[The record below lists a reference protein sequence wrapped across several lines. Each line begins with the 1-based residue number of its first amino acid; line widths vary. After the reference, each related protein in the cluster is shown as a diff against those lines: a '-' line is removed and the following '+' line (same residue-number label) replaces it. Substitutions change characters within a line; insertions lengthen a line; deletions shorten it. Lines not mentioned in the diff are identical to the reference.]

1 MKCKYTMEKIKITTE
16 YIKLDQ
22 LLKWANLVNS
32 GAEAKIFIQNGDV
45 LVNNKV
51 ELKRGKKIVKG
62 DIIKFKNKIIEV
74 D

>member
-1 MKCKYTMEKIKITTE
+1 MKCNNTMEKIKISTE

-32 GAEAKIFIQNGDV
+32 GAEAKIFIQNGKV
-45 LVNNKV
+45 LVNNQV
-51 ELKRGKKIVKG
+51 EQKRGKKIFKG
-62 DIIKFKNKIIEV
+62 DIIKFNNKIIQV

>member
-1 MKCKYTMEKIKITTE
+1 MEKIKITTE